1 MGWLIIKQ
9 KGFVYIITTV
19 IIITFI
25 TMLFLLT
32 RPQPSNYSNAQNI
45 AQNYKFEL
53 NRLINNNL
61 TVSDINNFNNSFYNF
76 IRAHNYN
83 AKMCLIISKN
93 NNIYLS
99 NFLGMDD
106 SNVSDR
112 NTIVEPKINQ
122 DYTLLNCELDS
133 NSSHNLAYY
142 IEIYN
147 NSEKII
153 YKDK

>member
-1 MGWLIIKQ
+1 VGWLIIKE

-32 RPQPSNYSNAQNI
+32 RPQPSYYSNAQNI

-53 NRLINNNL
+53 NKLINNNL
-61 TVSDINNFNNSFYNF
+61 TVNDINNFNNAFYNF

-99 NFLGMDD
+99 NFLGIDD
-106 SNVSDR
+106 NSVNDK
-112 NTIVEPKINQ
+112 NTIVEPKTNQ
-122 DYTLLNCELDS
+122 DYVLLNCELDN
-133 NSSHNLAYY
+133 NSGNNIAYY
-142 IEIYN
+142 IEVYN